1 MQELAEPEQP
11 QLPAIVMGVLSRY
24 EPEKMCREFVKGR
37 DCLQDDVS
45 GEEREKLINSW
56 QPDDEL
62 I

>member
-1 MQELAEPEQP
+1 LQELAEPEQP

-45 GEEREKLINSW
+45 GEEREK
-56 QPDDEL
+56 
-62 I
+62 